1 MSYDSLLLNS
11 FLLNYFF
18 TITIIDNAHK
28 TINTYSKLEL
38 SLSLFASVFT
48 LVVSLLPSIVS
59 GRVADF
65 TAMLPAES
73 SDMLMSMR
81 SVVFTLKSLSAKTPL
96 TGDMIFA
103 FTSPESTGKTTGL
116 KTTLVVS
123 SRQAS

>member
-1 MSYDSLLLNS
+1 M
-11 FLLNYFF
+11 
-18 TITIIDNAHK
+18 
-28 TINTYSKLEL
+28 NTYSNLEL
-38 SLSLFASVFT
+38 SLSLLASVFT
-48 LVVSLLPSIVS
+48 LVVCFLPSIVS
-59 GRVADF
+59 GRVVDF

-73 SDMLMSMR
+73 SDMLISMR

-96 TGDMIFA
+96 AGDMIFA